1 MFSDMDDMY
10 FTNPSEADSI
20 IDEATDRLRDL
31 IKDDVKC
38 AIEAYNKALR
48 EKDNLESDIARL
60 NWEKQ
65 RIEDDIEA
73 AKAKAEDVKNNYI
86 PSAYINK
93 FVSKRTDGYGPG
105 DKVWAVIRDFNS
117 HPCAFCGTTG
127 YISAKM
133 DDGTEFKA
141 ICPKCNG
148 RKTVKNN
155 KYYVS
160 LDKIKCVNMKLNFTE
175 NEVFENC
182 WEPLS
187 IVLAKA
193 GSINPERIFRTEA
206 EAQAEMHELN
216 KELLGQTDGKG

>member
-10 FTNPSEADSI
+10 FTNPSKADSI

-38 AIEAYNKALR
+38 VIDAYNKALS

-65 RIEDDIEA
+65 HIEDDIEA

-160 LDKIKCVNMKLNFTE
+160 LDKIECVNMQLHFTE
-175 NEVFENC
+175 NEVSENC

-216 KELLGQTDGKG
+216 KELLGQPDG

>member
-1 MFSDMDDMY
+1 MFSDMDEMY

-20 IDEATDRLRDL
+20 IDEATNHLRDL

-38 AIEAYNKALR
+38 VIDAYNKALR

-60 NWEKQ
+60 NWEKK

-160 LDKIKCVNMKLNFTE
+160 LDKIECVNMQLHFTE
-175 NEVFENC
+175 NEVSENC

-193 GSINPERIFRTEA
+193 GSINPERIFRTET

-216 KELLGQTDGKG
+216 KGLLGQTDG

>member
-38 AIEAYNKALR
+38 VVDAYNKALR

-160 LDKIKCVNMKLNFTE
+160 LDKIECVNMKLHFKE
-175 NEVFENC
+175 NEVSENC

-216 KELLGQTDGKG
+216 KELLGQTDG

>member
-38 AIEAYNKALR
+38 AIDAYNKALR

-155 KYYVS
+155 NYYVS
-160 LDKIKCVNMKLNFTE
+160 LDKIECVNMKLNFTE

-216 KELLGQTDGKG
+216 KELLGQTDG

>member
-10 FTNPSEADSI
+10 FTNPSKADSI

-38 AIEAYNKALR
+38 VIDAYNKALS

-65 RIEDDIEA
+65 HIEDDIEA

-105 DKVWAVIRDFNS
+105 DKVWAVIR
-117 HPCAFCGTTG
+117 A
-127 YISAKM
+127 
-133 DDGTEFKA
+133 
-141 ICPKCNG
+141 
-148 RKTVKNN
+148 
-155 KYYVS
+155 VS
-160 LDKIKCVNMKLNFTE
+160 YTHLTLPTKR
-175 NEVFENC
+175 
-182 WEPLS
+182 
-187 IVLAKA
+187 IV
-193 GSINPERIFRTEA
+193 
-206 EAQAEMHELN
+206 
-216 KELLGQTDGKG
+216 

>member
-10 FTNPSEADSI
+10 FTNPSEADSV

-31 IKDDVKC
+31 IRDDVKC
-38 AIEAYNKALR
+38 VIDAYNKALR

-73 AKAKAEDVKNNYI
+73 AKIKAEDAKNNYI
-86 PSAYINK
+86 PSVYINK
-93 FVSKRTDGYGPG
+93 FVSKYTNGYGPG
-105 DKVWAVIRDFNS
+105 DKVWAVVRDFNS
-117 HPCAFCGTTG
+117 HPCTFCDATG
-127 YISAKM
+127 YIPAKM
-133 DDGTEFKA
+133 DDGTEFRA

-148 RKTVKNN
+148 RRTVQND

-160 LDKIKCVNMKLNFTE
+160 PDKIECVNMKLNFTK
-175 NEVFENC
+175 NEVSENC

-193 GSINPERIFRTEA
+193 GGIDPERFFRTEA
-206 EAQAEMHELN
+206 EAQAKADELN
-216 KELLGQTDGKG
+216 KKEAEKANG

>member
-38 AIEAYNKALR
+38 VIDTYNKAIR
-48 EKDNLESDIARL
+48 EKDNLESDITRL

-160 LDKIKCVNMKLNFTE
+160 LDKIECVNMNLYFTE
-175 NEVFENC
+175 NEVSENC

-193 GSINPERIFRTEA
+193 GSINPERIFRAEA

-216 KELLGQTDGKG
+216 KELLGQTDG

>member
-1 MFSDMDDMY
+1 MDDMY
-10 FTNPSEADSI
+10 FTNPSKADSI

-38 AIEAYNKALR
+38 VIDAYNKALS

-65 RIEDDIEA
+65 HIEDDIEA

-160 LDKIKCVNMKLNFTE
+160 LDKIECVNMQLHFTE
-175 NEVFENC
+175 NEVSENC

-216 KELLGQTDGKG
+216 KELLGQTDG

>member
-10 FTNPSEADSI
+10 FTTPSEADSI

-38 AIEAYNKALR
+38 VVDAYNKALR

-65 RIEDDIEA
+65 RIEADVEA
-73 AKAKAEDVKNNYI
+73 AKIKAEDAKNTYI

-117 HPCAFCGTTG
+117 HPCTFCGATG

-160 LDKIKCVNMKLNFTE
+160 HDKIECVKMKLNFTE
-175 NEVFENC
+175 NEVSENC

-193 GSINPERIFRTEA
+193 GSINPERLFRTEA

-216 KELLGQTDGKG
+216 KELLGQTDG

>member
-38 AIEAYNKALR
+38 VIDTYNKAIR

-160 LDKIKCVNMKLNFTE
+160 LDKIECVNMKLHFTE
-175 NEVFENC
+175 NEVSENC

-216 KELLGQTDGKG
+216 KELLGQTDG

>member
-1 MFSDMDDMY
+1 MPVTS
-10 FTNPSEADSI
+10 
-20 IDEATDRLRDL
+20 
-31 IKDDVKC
+31 
-38 AIEAYNKALR
+38 KA
-48 EKDNLESDIARL
+48 
-60 NWEKQ
+60 EKQ

-160 LDKIKCVNMKLNFTE
+160 LDKIECVNMKLHFKE
-175 NEVFENC
+175 NEVSENC

-216 KELLGQTDGKG
+216 KELLGQTDG

>member
-20 IDEATDRLRDL
+20 IDEATNSLRDL

-38 AIEAYNKALR
+38 VIDAYNKALR

-65 RIEDDIEA
+65 HIENDIEA

-160 LDKIKCVNMKLNFTE
+160 LDKIECVNMNLHFTE
-175 NEVFENC
+175 NEVSENC

-193 GSINPERIFRTEA
+193 GSINPERIFRAEA

-216 KELLGQTDGKG
+216 KELLGQTDG

>member
-1 MFSDMDDMY
+1 MFSDTDNMY

-38 AIEAYNKALR
+38 VVDAYNKALR

-73 AKAKAEDVKNNYI
+73 AKIKAEDAKNNYI

-117 HPCAFCGTTG
+117 HPCTFCGATG

-160 LDKIKCVNMKLNFTE
+160 HDKIECVNMKLHFTE
-175 NEVFENC
+175 NKVSENC

-216 KELLGQTDGKG
+216 KELLGQTDG

>member
-10 FTNPSEADSI
+10 FTNPSKADSI

-38 AIEAYNKALR
+38 VIDAYNKALS

-65 RIEDDIEA
+65 HIEDDIEA

-117 HPCAFCGTTG
+117 HPCAFYGTTG

-160 LDKIKCVNMKLNFTE
+160 LDKIECVNMQLHFTE
-175 NEVFENC
+175 NEVSENC

-216 KELLGQTDGKG
+216 KELLGQTDG

>member
-20 IDEATDRLRDL
+20 IDEATNSLRDL

-38 AIEAYNKALR
+38 VIDAYNKALR

-65 RIEDDIEA
+65 HIEDDIEA

-117 HPCAFCGTTG
+117 HPCIFCSVTG
-127 YISAKM
+127 YVSAKM
-133 DDGTEFKA
+133 DDGTEFRA
-141 ICPKCNG
+141 ICLKCNG
-148 RKTVKNN
+148 RKTVDDN

-160 LDKIKCVNMKLNFTE
+160 PDKIECVNMKLHFTE
-175 NEVFENC
+175 NEVSENC

-193 GSINPERIFRTEA
+193 GSINPERLFRTEA

-216 KELLGQTDGKG
+216 KELLGQTDG

>member
-1 MFSDMDDMY
+1 M
-10 FTNPSEADSI
+10 
-20 IDEATDRLRDL
+20 
-31 IKDDVKC
+31 
-38 AIEAYNKALR
+38 
-48 EKDNLESDIARL
+48 
-60 NWEKQ
+60 
-65 RIEDDIEA
+65 
-73 AKAKAEDVKNNYI
+73 KNNYI

-160 LDKIKCVNMKLNFTE
+160 LDKIECVNMKLHFTK
-175 NEVFENC
+175 NEVSENC

-193 GSINPERIFRTEA
+193 GNINPERIFRTEA

-216 KELLGQTDGKG
+216 KELLGQTDG

>member
-10 FTNPSEADSI
+10 FTNPSKADSI

-38 AIEAYNKALR
+38 VIDAYNKALS

-65 RIEDDIEA
+65 HIEDDIEA

-160 LDKIKCVNMKLNFTE
+160 LDKIECVNMQLHFTE
-175 NEVFENC
+175 NEVSENC

-216 KELLGQTDGKG
+216 KELLRQTDG

>member
-1 MFSDMDDMY
+1 MVQIASRDKV
-10 FTNPSEADSI
+10 SHW
-20 IDEATDRLRDL
+20 LRDL

-38 AIEAYNKALR
+38 VIDAYNKALS

-65 RIEDDIEA
+65 HIEDDIEA

-160 LDKIKCVNMKLNFTE
+160 LDKIECVNMQLHFTE
-175 NEVFENC
+175 NEVSENC

-216 KELLGQTDGKG
+216 KELLGQTDG

>member
-1 MFSDMDDMY
+1 MFLSDIDDMY

-20 IDEATDRLRDL
+20 IDEATNSLRDL
-31 IKDDVKC
+31 IKDDVRC
-38 AIEAYNKALR
+38 AIDAYNKALR

-160 LDKIKCVNMKLNFTE
+160 PDKIECVNMKLHFTK
-175 NEVFENC
+175 NEVSENC

-187 IVLAKA
+187 IVLDKA

-216 KELLGQTDGKG
+216 KELSRQTDG

>member
-1 MFSDMDDMY
+1 MFSDIDDMY

-20 IDEATDRLRDL
+20 IDEATNSLRDL

-38 AIEAYNKALR
+38 AIDAYNKALR

-141 ICPKCNG
+141 VCPKCNG

-160 LDKIKCVNMKLNFTE
+160 LDKIECVNMKLNFTE

-206 EAQAEMHELN
+206 EAQAEMHKLN
-216 KELLGQTDGKG
+216 KELLGQTDG